1 MKKNLV
7 IYHHPCA
14 DGITAAAIANTALGC
29 VNTEL
34 LPWNYN
40 KEQKFID
47 EHLESCKDRDVYILD
62 FSFSKDLTDQII
74 NLSNKTY
81 WFDHH
86 ASAFENWLGKS
97 VVPTDRFTA
106 SSNKFYIRLDNNKS
120 GARITWDYFEL
131 YQDGSI
137 PLLVQVVE
145 DRDLWKFQ
153 LSCTKHISL
162 ALRSYDMDVEI
173 WEEFLFKDRETAK
186 LEQEGIII
194 ERYQNKLLNNFNK
207 HTILVEDDSIKCLG
221 LVVNAPV
228 SLASDLAELLFNLNH
243 NANYCIVWQKSNI
256 ENGIFVSVRSRKN
269 SQLTAKTIASK
280 FGGSGHEHAAGFSI
294 NEFENIYSLF
304 NINYDY

>member
-14 DGITAAAIANTALGC
+14 DGITAAVIANTALGC

-97 VVPTDRFTA
+97 VVPTDKFTA
-106 SSNKFYIRLDNNKS
+106 SSNKFYIRLNNNKS

-153 LSCTKHISL
+153 LPGTKHISL
-162 ALRSYDMDVEI
+162 ALRSYGMDVEV
-173 WEEFLFKDRETAK
+173 WEEFLFKDCETAK
-186 LEQEGIII
+186 LEQEGITI
-194 ERYQNKLLNNFNK
+194 ERYQNQLLNSFNK
-207 HTILVEDDSIKCLG
+207 HTMLTKDEDTNCEGII
-221 LVVNAPV
+221 VNAPV
-228 SLASDLAELLFNLNH
+228 SLASDLAELLFSLNRD
-243 NANYCIVWQKSNI
+243 ANYCIVWQESTI
-256 ENGIFVSVRSRKN
+256 ENGIFVSARSRKT
-269 SQLTAKTIASK
+269 SSLTARNIASRY
-280 FGGSGHEHAAGFSI
+280 GGGGHEHAAGFSI
-294 NEFENIYSLF
+294 DCIQELGKYFISV
-304 NINYDY
+304 